1 MKNTNLKIIIADDD
15 LLFSEA
21 LKVMIEASLKYQ
33 VVALA
38 CNGIDLLKIL
48 ERTSC
53 DLILMDIIMDKM
65 DGIEATKRVKQKY
78 PEVRIIAISG
88 LNDDYSILKM
98 LNAGAK
104 GYISKSESSKKL
116 FEAISMIV
124 NGNLYYPEY
133 ITERLNDK
141 IDLSEKEY
149 EIINLTADGF
159 SINEISDKVFLA
171 NRTIEKIKQ
180 KLIKNFGAKNVPNL
194 IKITMAKK
202 LIKTK

>member
-1 MKNTNLKIIIADDD
+1 MKNTNLKIIITDDD
-15 LLFSEA
+15 LLFSES
-21 LKVMIEASLKYQ
+21 LKVMIETSMKYQ

-38 CNGIDLLKIL
+38 SNGVELLRIL
-48 ERTSC
+48 DKTSC
-53 DLILMDIIMDKM
+53 DFILMDIMMDKM
-65 DGIEATKRVKQKY
+65 DGIEATRKVKQKY
-78 PEVRIIAISG
+78 PDIKIIGISG

-104 GYISKSESSKKL
+104 GYISKSESCKKL

-133 ITERLNDK
+133 ITERINDK
-141 IDLSEKEY
+141 IDLSDKEY

-159 SINEISDKVFLA
+159 SIKEISNKVFLA
-171 NRTIEKIKQ
+171 GRTIEKIKQ

-202 LIKTK
+202 LIKSK